1 MDTAGRSALADLF
14 TVPRNRRAALASF
27 IVMFM
32 QQFCGINAI
41 AYYSSNIFAQ
51 SGFNNTQALLA
62 SFGYGLIN
70 WLFAFP
76 AVYTIDTFGRRN
88 LLLTTFPLMAL
99 FMLLAGCGFWVPEGP
114 GRVGVVALGIYL
126 FAMAYS
132 PGEGPVPF
140 TVSTEVMWGSAEL
153 IHGMQYSA
161 EAYPLNV
168 RAVGMSFS
176 TAVLWFL

>member
-1 MDTAGRSALADLF
+1 M
-14 TVPRNRRAALASF
+14 PRNRRAALASF

-140 TVSTEVMWGSAEL
+140 TVSNRLHV
-153 IHGMQYSA
+153 
-161 EAYPLNV
+161 EAH
-168 RAVGMSFS
+168 RADIWA
-176 TAVLWFL
+176 AVLGGGVPAERACGGDVVLDGRALVLVSARELLVL